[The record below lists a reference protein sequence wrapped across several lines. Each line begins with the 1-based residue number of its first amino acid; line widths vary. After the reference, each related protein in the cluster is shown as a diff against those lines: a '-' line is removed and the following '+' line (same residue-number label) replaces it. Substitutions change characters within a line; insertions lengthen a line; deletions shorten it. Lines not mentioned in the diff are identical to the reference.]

1 MQQESVQEPAQ
12 IYEPDTH
19 KYISF
24 ILGNNEFCVD
34 ILTVRE
40 IGGWSE
46 PTALP
51 HAPSYVCGVI
61 NLRGTVL
68 PIIDFAARIGIHRED
83 GNVARPVTIIM
94 QVDDRLFGIKV
105 DSVSDIL
112 VLDRAKMQ
120 KVPDGSGDEANSFL
134 ESIMA
139 MDNRMIRVVDA
150 SSLFPAA
157 ELSLNS

>member
-1 MQQESVQEPAQ
+1 MQQENVHETGQ

-24 ILGNNEFCVD
+24 LLGQNEFCVD
-34 ILTVRE
+34 IMTVRE

-46 PTALP
+46 PTSLP
-51 HAPSYVCGVI
+51 HAPSFVCGVI

-68 PIIDFAARIGIHRED
+68 PIIDFAARIGAHRAD
-83 GNVARPVTIIM
+83 NAVARPVTIIM
-94 QVDDRLFGIKV
+94 QVEGKLFGIKV

-120 KVPDGSGDEANSFL
+120 KVPEGSADEANSFL

-139 MDNRMIRVVDA
+139 MDDRMIRVVDTK
-150 SSLFPAA
+150 SLFPTSQM
-157 ELSLNS
+157 SLNS

>member
-1 MQQESVQEPAQ
+1 MQQENVHETGQ

-24 ILGNNEFCVD
+24 LLGQNEFCVD
-34 ILTVRE
+34 IMTVRE

-46 PTALP
+46 PTSLP
-51 HAPSYVCGVI
+51 HAPSFVCGVI

-68 PIIDFAARIGIHRED
+68 PIIDFAARIGAHRAD
-83 GNVARPVTIIM
+83 IAVARPVTIIM
-94 QVDDRLFGIKV
+94 QVEGKLFGIKV

-120 KVPDGSGDEANSFL
+120 KVPEGSADEANSFL

-139 MDNRMIRVVDA
+139 MDDRMIRVVDTK
-150 SSLFPAA
+150 SLFPSSQM
-157 ELSLNS
+157 SLNS